1 MPLPPEA
8 EQVPEVVQEV
18 ERLDLSQLARLL
30 RDRRGTLS
38 QRQAADKAGVSFST
52 FSRVEAGAQPDLASF
67 TRLCAWLGEPPS
79 RFFTP
84 VAPRRSEPLEAVIAH
99 LTADPRLSS
108 ESSNLLIGTLQ
119 NLYEALASEVPDET
133 EERALAMHLRA
144 TPVMRPGVPHRL
156 GQMLGDMQAELTK
169 LVDAGEL

>member
-1 MPLPPEA
+1 MPSDVE
-8 EQVPEVVQEV
+8 VPEVVQEV

-30 RDRRGTLS
+30 RDRRGMLS
-38 QRQAADKAGVSFST
+38 QRQAAEKAGVSFST

-84 VAPRRSEPLEAVIAH
+84 VAPRRNEPLEEVVAH
-99 LTADPRLSS
+99 LTADPRLTRESS
-108 ESSNLLIGTLQ
+108 ELLIGTLTK
-119 NLYEALASEVPDET
+119 LYDALAEDLPEET
-133 EERALAMHLRA
+133 KEKVLAMHLRA

-156 GQMLGDMQAELTK
+156 SDMLEAMQSKLIE